1 MIRHYQETQ
10 TDKSEKLRKVWVFEF
25 RIHHN
30 PEVVPIQDAAAI
42 SATLIAESRQKNPL
56 SPLERE
62 VTIISEEEIPR
73 TPATNLE
80 LEQLRSRFLQMTPYG
95 FEQFIK
101 KVMEANGFTGVSVTK
116 PSGDGGIDINAH
128 VGESNDFFAGTH
140 VKAQV
145 KRWCHSV
152 GSIEINNFRGALRTT
167 AKGIFVTT
175 SQYTR
180 AAVLEAKHEYKPCI
194 TLIDG
199 GLLSSLVVRSKL
211 SVDSFK

>member
-1 MIRHYQETQ
+1 MNKVDSFRVGGNYSNDQIRFSLDLENIGGIRPALDSRKHVRHVAIITASEDSGKLRAENPYRDRIEGDMLVYTAQGREGDQQITGRNRRLIEQYSVPTPFFEFINLGKQTYRFLGLLELIRHYQETQ

-80 LEQLRSRFLQMTPYG
+80 LEQLARDSSR
-95 FEQFIK
+95 
-101 KVMEANGFTGVSVTK
+101 
-116 PSGDGGIDINAH
+116 
-128 VGESNDFFAGTH
+128 
-140 VKAQV
+140 
-145 KRWCHSV
+145 
-152 GSIEINNFRGALRTT
+152 
-167 AKGIFVTT
+167 
-175 SQYTR
+175 
-180 AAVLEAKHEYKPCI
+180 
-194 TLIDG
+194 
-199 GLLSSLVVRSKL
+199 
-211 SVDSFK
+211 